1 MSKKA
6 TRLQVISNVKIGH
19 WSIFK
24 QEMSEK
30 AAKSRVASDF
40 ESENGSLV
48 DFQIGDEQKGH
59 KIAGSKWFLI

>member
-1 MSKKA
+1 M
-6 TRLQVISNVKIGH
+6 GH

-40 ESENGSLV
+40 QSENGSLV
-48 DFQIGDEQKGH
+48 DFQIGYEQKDY
-59 KIAGSKWFLI
+59 KIAGSKWFPI